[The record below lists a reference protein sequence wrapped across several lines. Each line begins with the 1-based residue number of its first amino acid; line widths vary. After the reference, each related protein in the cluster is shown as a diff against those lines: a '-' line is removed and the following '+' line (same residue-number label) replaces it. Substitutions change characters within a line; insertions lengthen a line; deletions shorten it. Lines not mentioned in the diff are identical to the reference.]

1 MNLCNDNTEKRRGTL
16 TAVGKTTG
24 TCQERNVIRVLIMEY
39 LREEAR
45 SMSYDPELMMGWIE
59 DTVKEKLICKFAEGY
74 NQRQKEIISA
84 IQNSELT
91 QEQKD
96 LFTSIIGPGRKYPF
110 HLETESDD

>member
-1 MNLCNDNTEKRRGTL
+1 MNLCNDYTEKRRGTH
-16 TAVGKTTG
+16 TTVGKTTG
-24 TCQERNVIRVLIMEY
+24 TCQERNVLRVLIMEY

-59 DTVKEKLICKFAEGY
+59 DTVKEKLVCKFAEGY
-74 NQRQKEIISA
+74 NQRQKEVISA

-96 LFTSIIGPGRKYPF
+96 LFTSIIGPGRNDLYR
-110 HLETESDD
+110 L